1 MIEEH
6 FAGRF
11 FRVGVLR
18 CPPETQPWN
27 ERQEFRGSTAAV
39 FPATSV
45 VIEHEDREPVLA
57 NPNHVLF
64 FSQGQRYRRRLHDPR
79 GDVSVYVA
87 PSPRVLETLTRGS
100 NALPFVQG
108 PCRPEAFLAQ
118 HEVVRHLRTADPVN
132 ADFVEETLRDVLARV
147 LSDASALYRMR
158 RSRRAETR
166 RFHHSLVE
174 RAKALLT
181 ERPTE
186 RWTLAAVAHELH
198 TSEFHLAR
206 LFRASTG
213 FTLHAYRNQL
223 RLRLAVGFLD
233 DAALKL
239 GELAY
244 GLGYSS
250 HSHFTDSFSAAF
262 GAPPSAVRGALGPRS
277 SREVDRI
284 VDVPLMHRV

>member
-1 MIEEH
+1 MIEEL

-11 FRVGVLR
+11 FRVGVFY
-18 CPPETQPWN
+18 CPPDARPWN
-27 ERQEFRGSTAAV
+27 EQHEFRGSALAV

-45 VIEHEDREPVLA
+45 VIEHEGREPVLA
-57 NPNHVLF
+57 NPNHVMF
-64 FSQGQRYRRRLHDPR
+64 YSEGQRYRRRLHDPR

-87 PSPRVLETLTRGS
+87 PSPRVIAAHE
-100 NALPFVQG
+100 LPFVQG
-108 PCRPEAFLAQ
+108 PCPPEAFLAQ
-118 HEVVRHLRTADPVN
+118 HEVVRHLRTADRVN
-132 ADFVEETLRDVLARV
+132 PDFVEETLRDVLARV
-147 LSDASALYRMR
+147 IADAFAIYRTR
-158 RSRRAETR
+158 RSRRPETR
-166 RFHHSLVE
+166 TQHHALVE

-186 RWTLAAVAHELH
+186 RWTLAAVARELH

-223 RLRLAVGFLD
+223 RLRLAVDSLD
-233 DAALKL
+233 DEALKL

-277 SREVDRI
+277 RREVDRI